1 MDKIKVDVV
10 SFEDFLIEDAKSI
23 SDANHH
29 NKNGDQ
35 TADKLK
41 EPAEHKIDKNGIET
55 DGNQGK
61 ANKLSNGD
69 KTAEKLK
76 EDVEKVGTKEDQIDK
91 DDGDDD
97 GDDDKKSDKKA
108 PPFVKKD
115 DEKKSDKDEEEE
127 EGDDD

>member
-69 KTAEKLK
+69 KTADKLK
-76 EDVEKVGTKEDQIDK
+76 EEVEKVGTKEDQIDK
-91 DDGDDD
+91 DDDD
-97 GDDDKKSDKKA
+97 G
-108 PPFVKKD
+108 D